1 MNNEN
6 DDFKQIDRKV
16 VTEATILD
24 MELDMCHDPSEY
36 NELQEY
42 YRRLLY
48 KYDLFEKPF
57 VEDASESDYH
67 EYTEEDDI
75 AVITCENGKYGVQE
89 SWRFHKL
96 DSIYDSI
103 EQLDHS
109 NLFKACYNGMF
120 GVIDLDS
127 NGKEVIPFEYD
138 SIDVNWGDR
147 FCAIVEKN
155 GRFQYQCGGR
165 SGWYDE
171 IKYPKYAGWVIVRQ
185 DGRYGWLDE
194 NLNITFDIEKAHE
207 HFIPSSYEMFNLVKE
222 HHEATRE
229 DLNKCSELD
238 MALQN
243 CSEEDKEK
251 LNEELLMLS
260 ASLYR
265 GHKLYPFTSDGK
277 MGVKDYFLGGG
288 KIIQATYDE
297 IKLISGDI
305 DDACF
310 GRKGNRW
317 GLIAD
322 YSDKVESPIIEYDEP
337 SHQFCY
343 ANWTVVKKNG
353 KYGLYDTF
361 EDKYLLEPIYDE
373 LIEKEDYHHI
383 ITRIGNRF
391 GFYDTEFN
399 VAPRFEQYKIGRS
412 LSFIRFML
420 NGKWGFMDKNGE
432 RTDKIEEARACIRNP
447 MY

>member
-24 MELDMCHDPSEY
+24 MELDMCHDPSEN

-171 IKYPKYAGWVIVRQ
+171 IKYPKYSGWVIVRQ

-207 HFIPSSYEMFNLVKE
+207 HIIPSSYEMFNLVKE

-277 MGVKDYFLGGG
+277 MGVKDYFFGGVRLFRLPTM
-288 KIIQATYDE
+288 K
-297 IKLISGDI
+297 
-305 DDACF
+305 
-310 GRKGNRW
+310 
-317 GLIAD
+317 
-322 YSDKVESPIIEYDEP
+322 
-337 SHQFCY
+337 
-343 ANWTVVKKNG
+343 
-353 KYGLYDTF
+353 
-361 EDKYLLEPIYDE
+361 
-373 LIEKEDYHHI
+373 
-383 ITRIGNRF
+383 
-391 GFYDTEFN
+391 
-399 VAPRFEQYKIGRS
+399 
-412 LSFIRFML
+412 
-420 NGKWGFMDKNGE
+420 
-432 RTDKIEEARACIRNP
+432 
-447 MY
+447 

>member
-317 GLIAD
+317 GLIARV
-322 YSDKVESPIIEYDEP
+322 S
-337 SHQFCY
+337 
-343 ANWTVVKKNG
+343 
-353 KYGLYDTF
+353 
-361 EDKYLLEPIYDE
+361 
-373 LIEKEDYHHI
+373 
-383 ITRIGNRF
+383 
-391 GFYDTEFN
+391 
-399 VAPRFEQYKIGRS
+399 S
-412 LSFIRFML
+412 LS
-420 NGKWGFMDKNGE
+420 
-432 RTDKIEEARACIRNP
+432 
-447 MY
+447 Y

>member
-24 MELDMCHDPSEY
+24 MELDMCHDPSEN

-42 YRRLLY
+42 YRHLLC

-171 IKYPKYAGWVIVRQ
+171 IKYPKYSGWVIVRQ

-207 HFIPSSYEMFNLVKE
+207 HIIPSSYEMFNLVKE

-277 MGVKDYFLGGG
+277 MGVKDYFLGG

-399 VAPRFEQYKIGRS
+399 AAPRFEQYKIGRS

>member
-277 MGVKDYFLGGG
+277 MGVKDYFFGGG

-420 NGKWGFMDKNGE
+420 NGKWGFIDKNGE
-432 RTDKIEEARACIRNP
+432 WTDKIEEARACIRNP